1 MAKKKVIKE
10 DKEDEDFEDDDMTE
24 SHYPEMGKKEKS
36 STKESTPKGE
46 LEPEEYIEEEG
57 EEEFEFELEEE
68 AKFPDY
74 KYLNLTIQQG
84 LTKNDYKLIIEG
96 QSHGFCNIL
105 VKHLLD
111 IDGVNLASY
120 KVTKIYPPEVFV
132 RIEDGYKIKDVV
144 SKGIDSLKVEV
155 KQVQESFKKLM

>member
-1 MAKKKVIKE
+1 MAKKKVIK
-10 DKEDEDFEDDDMTE
+10 KEDEDLEDNDMIE
-24 SHYPEMGKKEKS
+24 SHYPEIDKKEKS
-36 STKESTPKGE
+36 STKKPSPKVE
-46 LEPEEYIEEEG
+46 FEPEEYTEEEG
-57 EEEFEFELEEE
+57 EEEFEFEVEEE
-68 AKFPDY
+68 ARFPDY

-105 VKHLLD
+105 VKHLLN
-111 IDGVNLASY
+111 IKGVNLASY

-144 SKGIDSLKVEV
+144 SKGVDSLKAEV
-155 KQVQESFKKLM
+155 KEVQESFKKLM